1 MEKAPP
7 EISDSFAR
15 DDQADDS
22 DPSLAAPAAPPP
34 ESPMAEPKVEEDET
48 STVLEKSSE
57 PEKEGAN
64 EAEEAGLEGNPPAD
78 DAAALEEKEKENG
91 DGQAHGSDDD
101 DAVHRFDQVMEDID
115 DLISFLAAA
124 NAEEEATSASLEG
137 HHNRSVQR
145 LLGLVQARALNYIT
159 DSPEAKSTWGQCPDD
174 DSSFLQA
181 VGRVSKLYSSFN
193 PSKWAESSGN
203 LINQVTRIHHR
214 AMTFLEDEFRSL
226 LEDCK
231 PIIASEGD
239 NADGDKYNTPPPE
252 QEESPDRDYGQ
263 ITDKDSDNS
272 LRYPQEI
279 VSNLSKIAREMILG
293 HYETECYQVY
303 VLMRRNTIGELLGRT
318 GFEGISIDD
327 VQKMPW
333 ETLQREIPKW
343 VEAFQQSAKVC
354 FPSELKLIDG
364 IFEGKSEASAFLFHS
379 LTLGVMVQL
388 LNFSEAVAMSKR
400 APEKL
405 FKFLDMYEAMRDM
418 EPVLTGLLGECK
430 EHEFIKSEMVT
441 ARSRLG
447 ESTVNIFCDLEN
459 SVGSDTGKNVVPGGA
474 IHPLTRYI
482 MNYLELTCEY
492 KETLEQVFRDH
503 LRIERAD
510 SNNRSEFQGGEG
522 YGNYADPNENHSQF
536 SIQIG
541 KIMAL
546 LDKNLEAKSKLYR
559 DTALSSIFMMNNGRY
574 ILQKVKG
581 SREINML
588 MGDNWRRKKSSDL
601 RQCHKTYQRE
611 TWNKVLG
618 CLRDDHGLT
627 VNGKVVKPELKERFK
642 SFNAMFDEIHK
653 TQSLWVVCDE
663 QLQSELRVSISA
675 VVIPAYRSFLG
686 RFSQTFTPGRQTEK
700 YVKYQSEDLETY
712 IDELFDG
719 KKKP

>member
-7 EISDSFAR
+7 EEPSSFSSK
-15 DDQADDS
+15 DDS
-22 DPSLAAPAAPPP
+22 DPSLAGTADPP
-34 ESPMAEPKVEEDET
+34 ESPMAETKKEEEDET
-48 STVLEKSSE
+48 STVLEKSIE
-57 PEKEGAN
+57 PEKEETN
-64 EAEEAGLEGNPPAD
+64 EAENPPAED
-78 DAAALEEKEKENG
+78 GADGEEKEEEEG
-91 DGQAHGSDDD
+91 EGEGEGRGSDGD
-101 DAVHRFDQVMEDID
+101 DAVHSFEKVIEDID
-115 DLISFLAAA
+115 GVLSFLAAA
-124 NAEEEATSASLEG
+124 NAEVETATAVLEG
-137 HHNRSVQR
+137 HQKRSVQR
-145 LLGLVQARALNYIT
+145 LLDLVQARALNYIV
-159 DSPEAKSTWGQCPDD
+159 DSQEAKSVWGQCPDD

-181 VGRVSKLYSSFN
+181 VARVSKLNSSLD
-193 PSKWAESSGN
+193 PSKWGESSGD
-203 LINQVTRIHHR
+203 LINCVGSIHHQ
-214 AMTFLEDEFRSL
+214 AMAFLADEFRSL

-231 PIIASEGD
+231 LIITSDED
-239 NADGDKYNTPPPE
+239 NADVPPE
-252 QEESPDRDYGQ
+252 QEDHPDHQ
-263 ITDKDSDNS
+263 ITDKDSDRA
-272 LRYPQEI
+272 LRYPHEI
-279 VSNLSKIAREMILG
+279 VSNLSKIAREMMAG
-293 HYETECYQVY
+293 NYETECCQVY
-303 VLMRRNTIGELLGRT
+303 VLVRQISIGEQLFMT

-333 ETLQREIPKW
+333 ETLQHEITKW
-343 VEAFQQSAKVC
+343 VEALKQSARVF
-354 FPSELKLIDG
+354 FPSEIKLIDG
-364 IFEGKSEASAFLFHS
+364 VFEGNSETSAYLFHG
-379 LTLGVMVQL
+379 LTIGFMVQL
-388 LNFSEAVAMSKR
+388 INFAEAVAISKR

-418 EPVLTGLLGECK
+418 EPVLNGLFGEYN
-430 EHEFIKSEMVT
+430 EYEFIKLEMVT

-447 ESTVNIFCDLEN
+447 ESTVSIFCDLEN
-459 SVGSDTGKNVVPGGA
+459 SVRSDTGKNVVPGGA

-503 LRIERAD
+503 LKIERAD
-510 SNNRSEFQGGEG
+510 SNNRSEFQGSGEG
-522 YGNYADPNENHSQF
+522 YGNYADPSENHSQF

-546 LDKNLEAKSKLYR
+546 LDTNLEAKSKLYR

-581 SREINML
+581 SREINEL

-601 RQCHKTYQRE
+601 RHCHKTYQRE

-642 SFNAMFDEIHK
+642 SFNAMFDEIHR

-712 IDELFDG
+712 IDDLFDG